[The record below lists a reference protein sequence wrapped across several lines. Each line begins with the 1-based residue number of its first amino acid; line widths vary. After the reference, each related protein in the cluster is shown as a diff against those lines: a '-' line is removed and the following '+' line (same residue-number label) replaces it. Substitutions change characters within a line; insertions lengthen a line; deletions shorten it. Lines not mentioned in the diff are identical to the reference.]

1 MSPAPTI
8 VARTGPAI
16 RAHLAEV
23 SPAECAE
30 FEREFAAA
38 AEQAGREVDTAPLDA
53 VLERWWRVAVVR
65 GNPLTESEL
74 AMVERAR
81 AGDFT
86 GWRAG
91 PDGL

>member
-1 MSPAPTI
+1 MSPAE
-8 VARTGPAI
+8 G
-16 RAHLAEV
+16 
-23 SPAECAE
+23 AE

-38 AEQAGREVDTAPLDA
+38 AEQAGRDVDTAPLEA
-53 VLERWWRVAVVR
+53 VLEHWWRVAAIR
-65 GNPLTESEL
+65 ANPLTVEM

-86 GWRAG
+86 GWRPG